1 MKNVYF
7 VQINDIYAGER
18 ENTYIPYAAGC
29 IEAYCLQS
37 PLIASTYAFGKIIY
51 RRRPLAD
58 IVSGLQDPFMVLFS
72 CSVWN
77 TQFNLALARAVKEAF
92 PACYITFGGHHVS
105 SNENYLRDYPFLDF
119 ITHREGEESTAALLE
134 HLASGTAL
142 NDVANLSFRDADGNV
157 VTTRYEPQT
166 GTDYPSPYL
175 TGVFDDI
182 MQDDIDFS
190 VLLETNRGCP
200 NACAYCDW
208 GTLKSKIRLF
218 PLERVFAEID
228 WLVER
233 NVEFVYCA
241 DANFC
246 LFGRD
251 EQIVDYIIECNRKYG
266 YPKHF
271 HVNYTKNRQEFVFD
285 VSSKLIR
292 FGLSKA
298 QTIALQSMSREAL
311 QNVGRRNIST
321 EHYQF
326 LLQKFA
332 QNNIATYTELILGL
346 PGETFDSFCEG
357 ICSLLES
364 GQHFAINVY
373 PCELIPNSEMGS
385 KAYRD
390 YYKIGSTFVPF
401 RIMHATNME
410 DPNEITEY
418 AEFVTSTYS
427 MCREEWADSLLFAA
441 YIQGLHNL
449 GLLRAVSI
457 YLRYAQGVSF
467 LEFYRKLTAYSAAH
481 PQLLLGRLYARILSL
496 CRGVVAGENEFV
508 IECEDTDHIL
518 WGYDELVFLYAY
530 RELDVFYREIRDW
543 IAETF
548 GGSDLLQ
555 QVIAYQHDVIKKIDQ
570 PVVQIRAAYDFYDY
584 FRHVY
589 LNDPIP
595 LEKKEILLEIRDAHP
610 VHSFAQFARETV
622 WYGRNR
628 REPDYTSGFYP
639 IRDLSDEQT

>member
-233 NVEFVYCA
+233 KVEFVYCA

-357 ICSLLES
+357 ICSLLEN

-543 IAETF
+543 ITETF

>member
-29 IEAYCLQS
+29 IEAYCLQN
-37 PLIASTYAFGKIIY
+37 PLIAAEYAFQRIIY
-51 RRRPLAD
+51 RRD
-58 IVSGLQDPFMVLFS
+58 VVNTIVSGLQNPFMVLFS

-77 TQFNLALARAVKEAF
+77 TQFNLALARAIKEAF
-92 PACYITFGGHHVS
+92 PACFITFGGHHVS

-119 ITHREGEESTAALLE
+119 ITHREGEESTEALLE
-134 HLASGTAL
+134 HFLTGTDLAVIP
-142 NDVANLSFRDADGNV
+142 NISFRDQDGNI
-157 VTTRYEPQT
+157 VTTQYEPQT
-166 GTDYPSPYL
+166 GIDYPSPYL

-182 MQDDIDFS
+182 LQDDIDFS

-233 NVEFVYCA
+233 KIEFVYCT

-251 EQIVDYIIECNRKYG
+251 EQIVDYIIDCNRKYG

-298 QTIALQSMSREAL
+298 QTIALQSMSPEAL
-311 QNVGRRNIST
+311 KNVGRRNISAD
-321 EHYQF
+321 HYQF

-332 QNNIATYTELILGL
+332 QSNVATYTELILGL
-346 PGETFDSFCEG
+346 PGETYASFCEG
-357 ICSLLES
+357 ICALLEN

-385 KAYRD
+385 KAYREHFC
-390 YYKIGSTFVPF
+390 IGSTHVPF
-401 RIMHATNME
+401 RIMHATYMD
-410 DPNEITEY
+410 DPNAITEY

-427 MCREEWADSLLFAA
+427 MSREAWADSLLFAT

-449 GLLRAVSI
+449 GLLRAVAI
-457 YLRYAQGVSF
+457 YLRYAQDVSF
-467 LEFYRKLTAYSAAH
+467 LRFYQNLTAYSALH
-481 PQLLLGRLYARILSL
+481 PELLLGRLFTRILSL
-496 CRGVVAGENEFV
+496 CKGVVEGKNEFV
-508 IECEDTDHIL
+508 LQCEDTDHIL
-518 WGYDELVFLYAY
+518 WGFDELVFLYAY
-530 RELDVFYREIRDW
+530 KELDTFYAEITDW
-543 IAETF
+543 ATETF
-548 GGSDLLQ
+548 GESAPLR
-555 QVIAYQHDVIKKIDQ
+555 QVVVYQHDIIKKIGQ
-570 PVVQIRAAYDFYDY
+570 PTVRIHASYDYYDF

-595 LEKKEILLEIRDAHP
+595 LSKKEILLEIQDKHP
-610 VHSFAQFARETV
+610 VETFAQFARETV

-639 IRDLSDEQT
+639 VRNLSAEIQ